1 MTDGIIRVGIVGAG
15 NNTRLKHIP
24 GLRAVEGVEIVS
36 VCNRSRES
44 SDRVAG
50 EFEIPK
56 VYDNWL
62 DLVEADD
69 TDAICIG
76 TWPYMHAAI
85 TLAALDNNKH
95 VLCEA
100 RMATDAQEAH
110 AMLAAARE
118 KPHLIAQV
126 VPSPLTFKVD
136 RTIQDHVA
144 SGYLG
149 DVLAIEVRA
158 TDGAF
163 VDTESPLHWR
173 QSRELSGYNIL
184 TMGIWYEALMRWVGP
199 ASRVTAM
206 TKLCVWNRRD
216 EHGDPRAVTV
226 PDHVDILCEMACGAQ
241 AHMRFSSVTG
251 LAPDSEVWLY
261 GSEGTLRLEGP
272 PSLAL
277 YGGRRGDGQLAEIPI
292 PPEKQDGWRVEE
304 EFVNAIRGK
313 EMVTRT
319 PFEVG
324 VQYMEFTEAVTRSA
338 QTGQMI
344 PLPL

>member
-24 GLRAVEGVEIVS
+24 GLRAVDGVEIVS

-44 SDRVAG
+44 GERVAG

-56 VYDNWL
+56 VYENWL

-76 TWPYMHAAI
+76 TWPYMHSTM
-85 TLAALDNNKH
+85 TLAALENNKH

-100 RMATDAQEAH
+100 RMAADAQEAH

-118 KPHLIAQV
+118 KPHLVAQV

-149 DVLAIEVRA
+149 DVLAIDVRA
-158 TDGAF
+158 TDNIF
-163 VDTESPLHWR
+163 VDTESPFHWR

-199 ASRVTAM
+199 ASRVMAM
-206 TKLCVWNRRD
+206 TKLCVWSRRD
-216 EHGDPRAVTV
+216 EHGDPRSVTV

-251 LAPDSEVWLY
+251 LAPGSEVWLF
-261 GSEGTLRLEGP
+261 GSDGTLRLEGP
-272 PSLAL
+272 PSLTL

-313 EMVTRT
+313 EIVTRT

-324 VQYMEFTEAVTRSA
+324 VHYMEFTDAVTRSA
-338 QTGQMI
+338 QTGQVM